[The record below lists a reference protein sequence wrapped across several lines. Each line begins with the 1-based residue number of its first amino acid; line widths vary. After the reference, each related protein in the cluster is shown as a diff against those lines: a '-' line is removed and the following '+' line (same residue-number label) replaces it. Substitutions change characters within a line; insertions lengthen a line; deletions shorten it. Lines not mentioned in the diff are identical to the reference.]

1 MESLI
6 NIIQSY
12 MTGDPLVDTVLIG
25 VLFVIFN
32 AAYTLLFTSVFSWFH
47 K

>member
-1 MESLI
+1 MDSLI
-6 NIIQSY
+6 SLLQSY
-12 MTGDPLVDTVLIG
+12 KTGDPLIDTVLYGI
-25 VLFVIFN
+25 LFVIFN

>member
-1 MESLI
+1 MQSLI
-6 NIIQSY
+6 EVIQSY
-12 MTGDPLVDTVLIG
+12 LTGDPLIDAILIG
-25 VLFVIFN
+25 ILFVIFN

>member
-6 NIIQSY
+6 NIINSY
-12 MTGDPLVDTVLIG
+12 KTGDPLTDTVLLGI
-25 VLFVIFN
+25 LFVIFN

>member
-6 NIIQSY
+6 NTIQSY

-25 VLFVIFN
+25 ILFVIFN

-47 K
+47 R

>member
-6 NIIQSY
+6 NIIHSY

>member
-1 MESLI
+1 MDSLI
-6 NIIQSY
+6 NLIESY
-12 MTGDPLVDTVLIG
+12 MTGDPLIDTVLLGI
-25 VLFVIFN
+25 LFVIFN

>member
-6 NIIQSY
+6 IMVKSY
-12 MTGDPLVDTVLIG
+12 LTGDPLVDVVLLGI
-25 VLFVIFN
+25 LFVIFN
-32 AAYTLLFTSVFSWFH
+32 ACYTLLFTSVFSWFH